1 MELESRTVYGAPF
14 GMGALPNCIF
24 PLVNLEDSLP
34 EEISFDFAGITRQDP
49 GAGAFTPYHDRAGVA
64 EIDVA
69 AG

>member
-1 MELESRTVYGAPF
+1 
-14 GMGALPNCIF
+14 
-24 PLVNLEDSLP
+24 LVNLEDSLP